1 MQASLKITAIERE
14 ILRRKYGTEGSG
26 LRVALDL
33 MLHTDPATGGTGV
46 ATKKRPRHVA
56 EPPMLPPEVLAQMD
70 PLVPHPA
77 PDGLDAELGAAD
89 GTVPHRHRRG
99 EKLNEV
105 YDHGT
110 PIRTYRCAVPGC
122 TTTLTA

>member
-1 MQASLKITAIERE
+1 MQASLKITAVERE

-33 MLHTDPATGGTGV
+33 MLHTDPADGGTAV
-46 ATKKRPRHVA
+46 ATKKKRPRAVA

-70 PLVPHPA
+70 PLVPH
-77 PDGLDAELGAAD
+77 DGLDAELAAAD